1 MAINEAR
8 AALAAPGAV
17 EEVTIDMVAED
28 QLVTIQVRLGS
39 EALAQLFF
47 QELRRDAQEKGSF
60 RLGPAALHSTFVDAE
75 DGSGE

>member
-8 AALAAPGAV
+8 AALCAPGAV
-17 EEVTIDMVAED
+17 EEVTIDVVPED

-47 QELRRDAQEKGSF
+47 QELRRDAQEKGNF
-60 RLGPAALHSTFVDAE
+60 RLGPTALHSTFVDAS
-75 DGSGE
+75 DGSGG